1 MERSESEQ
9 SDRGRPERV
18 SIVVDDMFFAAKIYA
33 AAEAAGRTVDRVR
46 SREQLEREMTTD
58 PPSLLIVDLNAGRL
72 DPLKAIEYFK
82 AQSAISAV
90 PIVGFVSHVQTDL
103 IRSAQAAGC
112 DYVLPRSR
120 FTQLLP
126 EIVSGNFEHLP
137 RRSS

>member
-1 MERSESEQ
+1 MQRS
-9 SDRGRPERV
+9 ERV
-18 SIVVDDMFFAAKIYA
+18 SIVVDDMFFAAKINA
-33 AAEAAGRTVDRVR
+33 AAQAAGRSVERVR
-46 SREQLEREMTTD
+46 SREQLQQVITTD
-58 PPSLLIVDLNAGRL
+58 PPSLLIVDLNAERL
-72 DPLKAIEYFK
+72 DPLETIEYFK
-82 AQSAISAV
+82 AQEASRAI
-90 PIVGFVSHVQTDL
+90 PIVGFVSHVQADL